1 MRHQPR
7 NDRKTT
13 HNVLTNNMGAHFRKI
28 GQETIDGRLIG
39 RLSSDYFLHGVSEDM
54 KYDMQRSVKANR
66 DTKKA
71 QQPEQTNVNFA
82 EVVSDLELIDI
93 VEIEW
98 HDDTRD
104 VVFHTVQQNARY
116 KVYLKD
122 LVLDDIPDVHFS
134 RPTDKTKL
142 EQVVSA
148 KLKQHMILSVCT
160 ANELKEDLKV
170 GYLEEQQKSCAR
182 TLQHLQL
189 GNIRGASMTISH
201 TLY

>member
-13 HNVLTNNMGAHFRKI
+13 HNVLTNNMGAHLRKI
-28 GQETIDGRLIG
+28 GQETIDGRLVG

-71 QQPEQTNVNFA
+71 QQPEQTNVNFS

-93 VEIEW
+93 VEN
-98 HDDTRD
+98 DDTRD

-122 LVLDDIPDVHFS
+122 FGS
-134 RPTDKTKL
+134 
-142 EQVVSA
+142 
-148 KLKQHMILSVCT
+148 
-160 ANELKEDLKV
+160 
-170 GYLEEQQKSCAR
+170 G
-182 TLQHLQL
+182 
-189 GNIRGASMTISH
+189 
-201 TLY
+201 